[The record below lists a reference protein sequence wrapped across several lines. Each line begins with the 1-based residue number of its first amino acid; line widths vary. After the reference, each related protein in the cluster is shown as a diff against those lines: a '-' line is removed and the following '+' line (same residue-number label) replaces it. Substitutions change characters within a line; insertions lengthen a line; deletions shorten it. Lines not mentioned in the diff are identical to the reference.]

1 MVGYCRL
8 IRSRPTKYAR
18 IFSLSQFTPIVLGIY
33 IRLFEKIDCRQ
44 TATTYKFLI
53 YKHDIKRKLE

>member
-1 MVGYCRL
+1 MLEYL
-8 IRSRPTKYAR
+8 A
-18 IFSLSQFTPIVLGIY
+18 VLKCTVTVHSYSVIGIY
-33 IRLFEKIDCRQ
+33 IHLFEKIDCRQ